1 MSKIDLKVGCVCKK
15 KFKKKRR
22 VEKRMPQSTRDF
34 KRDEISVP
42 SFFCFEE
49 MIDKEE
55 YKNLYSELSEDSLKS
70 SMPGKKGILKP
81 LKAEE
86 KL

>member
-1 MSKIDLKVGCVCKK
+1 MSKIDLKAGCVCRE
-15 KFKKKRR
+15 KFKKKKR
-22 VEKRMPQSTRDF
+22 VEKRMPQSNRDF
-34 KRDEISVP
+34 KHDEISIP

-55 YKNLYSELSEDSLKS
+55 YRSLCLEVNGDSLKRS
-70 SMPGKKGILKP
+70 TSDEKNILES
-81 LKAEE
+81 LKVEE